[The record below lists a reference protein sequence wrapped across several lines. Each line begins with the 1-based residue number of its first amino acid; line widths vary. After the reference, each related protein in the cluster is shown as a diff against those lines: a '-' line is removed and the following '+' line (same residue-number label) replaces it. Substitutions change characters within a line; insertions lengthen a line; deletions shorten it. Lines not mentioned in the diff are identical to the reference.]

1 MGFSSKVGPDNNPKM
16 TGNQLAIELRKV
28 SVKRGGRAILK
39 NISWSISAGSY
50 AAILGPNG
58 SGKSTLARVIMGQM
72 WPSGGDVSV
81 LGEKFGET
89 DLNHLRES
97 IRLVQSSAVVEFDPE
112 ETTLN
117 IVLTGFFGTVGLY
130 DPITPAMRRRA
141 LLLLNRIGLKKEK
154 LQPYRTL
161 SSGERMR
168 CLIARA
174 LVVEPRLLI
183 LDEPTAGL
191 DLLAREQVL
200 VTVQQLVRRSKPPP
214 AVLMITHRVEDL
226 LPETSQVLL
235 LEDGKVV
242 ANGPPGRVLRPDILS
257 KVYRCPVRV
266 SRRGGRFWLQVHPS
280 AWKGIISRPKSSA

>member
-1 MGFSSKVGPDNNPKM
+1 MP
-16 TGNQLAIELRKV
+16 GNQLAIELRKV
-28 SVKRGGRAILK
+28 TVKRGRRAILK
-39 NISWSISAGSY
+39 NISWTVPAGSC

-58 SGKSTLARVIMGQM
+58 SGKSTLARVIMGQI
-72 WPSGGDVSV
+72 WPTAGDVSV
-81 LGEKFGET
+81 LGEKFGQT

-97 IRLVQSSAVVEFDPE
+97 IRLVQPSAALEFDPE
-112 ETTLN
+112 ESTLH

-130 DPITPAMRRRA
+130 DPVTPAMQRRA
-141 LLLLNRIGLKKEK
+141 RLLVNRVGLKKEIS
-154 LQPYRTL
+154 QPYRTL

-174 LVVEPRLLI
+174 LVIQPRLLI

-200 VTVQQLVRRSKPPP
+200 ATIQQLVSRTTQPP
-214 AVLMITHRVEDL
+214 AVLMITHHVEDL

-235 LEDGKVV
+235 LDDGKAV
-242 ANGPPGRVLRPDILS
+242 AAGKPSRVLLPSVLS
-257 KVYRCPVRV
+257 KAYQCPVQV

-280 AWKGIISRPKSSA
+280 AWKGIAAR